1 MLILS
6 IEVLPKQTES
16 LRSRLRACEAGG
28 KHKAWGASPRIDN
41 KNSTEPAKR
50 ATAHGHKDCHPF
62 HGFGAVFII
71 DPGACAPGFML
82 PPASQAKEPT
92 LANSGGE
99 RVHCFK

>member
-62 HGFGAVFII
+62 HGLCAYSFYRSWGLRPRLYAS
-71 DPGACAPGFML
+71 ACFAG
-82 PPASQAKEPT
+82 
-92 LANSGGE
+92 
-99 RVHCFK
+99 